1 MPMEDKIEGLTTAIV
16 NLTAVI
22 TALSGD
28 KGTFLVRTN
37 YSEEKASEAPVS
49 ETKEVTAEEKT
60 RKPRKT
66 KAEKEAEL
74 AAASVP
80 AEDGKVNVSYDETM
94 GYARKK
100 VAEGHDIQIIKA
112 KTAALGGSSIGNLTQ
127 EGRNK
132 LWEFLDTLELGAAE
146 DEDEM

>member
-16 NLTAVI
+16 NLTAVL
-22 TALSGD
+22 TALAAND
-28 KGTFLVRTN
+28 IKDDTKKEIHPEAAKRLATV
-37 YSEEKASEAPVS
+37 SEESEAV
-49 ETKEVTAEEKT
+49 EKS

-74 AAASVP
+74 AAAAKP
-80 AEDGKVNVSYDETM
+80 AEDGNANIGYDEVM
-94 GYARKK
+94 AFARKR

-112 KTAALGGSSIGNLTQ
+112 KTASLGGDSIGKLTQ

-132 LWEFLDTLELGAAE
+132 LWDFLENLELAAE